1 MWEGRAR
8 PERFAELLS
17 WVCDVAVPALEAD
30 PSHVST
36 EVFSATDHRIVVIS
50 RWRGTPVPLPEP
62 AGYLVARP
70 PHAWD
75 FTPVDR

>member
-1 MWEGRAR
+1 
-8 PERFAELLS
+8 
-17 WVCDVAVPALEAD
+17 LEAD
-30 PSHVST
+30 PSHLST

-50 RWRGTPVPLPEP
+50 KWRGTPVPLPEP
-62 AGYLVARP
+62 AGYLVARA